1 MVLAETRGL
10 HLSSVI
16 RVPVYGSEQ
25 DALWISE
32 NIQALHMPYN
42 VIIDPVFA
50 SPTSADVVSYSRG
63 GNASRIYQQGKT
75 EIHVGVWVVLLR
87 ESWYLALLPHWV
99 FVSRSRAEFLQQI
112 LIPSA
117 LNLDASPT

>member
-10 HLSSVI
+10 KLSSVI

-32 NIQALHMPYN
+32 DIQALHMPYN

-75 EIHVGVWVVLLR
+75 EIHVGVLGGAV
-87 ESWYLALLPHWV
+87 A
-99 FVSRSRAEFLQQI
+99 
-112 LIPSA
+112 
-117 LNLDASPT
+117 